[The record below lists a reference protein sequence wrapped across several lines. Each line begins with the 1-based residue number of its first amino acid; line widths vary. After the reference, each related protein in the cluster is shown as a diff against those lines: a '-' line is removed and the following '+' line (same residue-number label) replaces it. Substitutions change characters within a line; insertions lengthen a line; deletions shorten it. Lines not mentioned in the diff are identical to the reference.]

1 MRPSHRVL
9 AAATLFTLAACKSET
24 VRKTA
29 DTVSAPAALEIANV
43 RRMLLENE
51 SAEAFTI
58 TLEPGQSVAPHE
70 GASRVVY
77 SLSDYQL
84 RYTQDGESR
93 DSSWRTGDV
102 HAHVAGVHGIENIG
116 TTPAQLLIV
125 ARRPAALP
133 AAPLSAPLATA
144 PTEKAESGTM
154 KMKLD
159 DDGFRVSEV
168 SLAVGAT
175 LPRHPG
181 LARVVYSLSD
191 YTIRYASDGAE
202 PKETSFR
209 AGEADWHDADQHVI
223 TNIGT
228 TEARFL
234 IVQFKR

>member
-9 AAATLFTLAACKSET
+9 AAATLLTLTACKSET
-24 VRKTA
+24 ERKTA

-58 TLEPGQSVAPHE
+58 TLEPGQSVASHE
-70 GASRVVY
+70 GTARVVY
-77 SLSDYQL
+77 SLSDYRL

-116 TTPAQLLIV
+116 TTSAQLLIV

-133 AAPLSAPLATA
+133 AAPSATA

-154 KMKLD
+154 NMRLD

-191 YTIRYASDGAE
+191 YTIRYVSDGAE

-209 AGEADWHDADQHVI
+209 AGEAHWHDADQHVI

>member
-9 AAATLFTLAACKSET
+9 TATALFTLTACTSET
-24 VRKTA
+24 AQKTA
-29 DTVSAPAALEIANV
+29 DSVAAPTALEIANV
-43 RRMLLENE
+43 RRLLLYNE
-51 SAEAFTI
+51 YAEAFTI
-58 TLEPGQSVAPHE
+58 TLEPGQSLAPHE
-70 GASRVVY
+70 GAARVVH

-84 RYTQDGESR
+84 RETQGGERR
-93 DSSWRTGDV
+93 DSSWHTGDV
-102 HAHVAGVHGIENIG
+102 HSHAAGVHGIENIG

-133 AAPLSAPLATA
+133 AAPLGAPSATV
-144 PTEKAESGTM
+144 PTEKAESGIM

-191 YTIRYASDGAE
+191 YTIRYAADGAE
-202 PKETSFR
+202 PKEMSFR
-209 AGEADWHDADQHVI
+209 AGEAHWHDADQHVI

-228 TEARFL
+228 TEALFL

>member
-1 MRPSHRVL
+1 MLLV
-9 AAATLFTLAACKSET
+9 
-24 VRKTA
+24 
-29 DTVSAPAALEIANV
+29 LEIANV
-43 RRMLLENE
+43 RRLLLENE
-51 SAEAFTI
+51 YAEAFTI
-58 TLEPGQSVAPHE
+58 TLEPGQSLAPHE
-70 GASRVVY
+70 GAARVVY

-84 RYTQDGESR
+84 RETQGGERR

-102 HAHVAGVHGIENIG
+102 HSHAAGVHGIENIG

-133 AAPLSAPLATA
+133 AAPSATA
-144 PTEKAESGTM
+144 PSGKAESATM
-154 KMKLD
+154 TLKLD

-209 AGEADWHDADQHVI
+209 AGEAHWHDADQHVI
-223 TNIGT
+223 TNLGT

-234 IVQFKR
+234 LVQFKR